1 MKTAII
7 RQKLHQ
13 FIETAE
19 EKKVKAMYALLENEI
34 AQDEWEYT
42 DEFKADLDRRFS
54 YYKSGGKMV
63 SAKDANKQIN
73 EFILYHHKRNPQKKY
88 KK

>member
-1 MKTAII
+1 MSNVMRTAII

-19 EKKVKAMYALLENEI
+19 EKKVKAIYALLEDEI

-42 DEFKADLDRRFS
+42 DEFKADLDKRFA
-54 YYKSGGKMV
+54 YYKGGGKMV
-63 SAKDANKQIN
+63 SAKDANKQIT
-73 EFILYHHKRNPQKKY
+73 ELLKKGR

>member
-1 MKTAII
+1 MKINVVMRTAII

-19 EKKVKAMYALLENEI
+19 DKKVKAIYALLEDEI
-34 AQDEWEYT
+34 TQGEWEYT
-42 DEFKADLDRRFS
+42 DEFKADLDSRFA

-63 SAKDANKQIN
+63 SAKGANKHIN
-73 EFILYHHKRNPQKKY
+73 ELLKNGKK
-88 KK
+88 K